1 MGTPLIRAMNT
12 IDLLHAELTRERE
25 KRLAMDMCFAKIHKA
40 LDMYQG
46 HFINRIRFHMNKHH
60 SVYVRRVRA
69 MQKQEEKAKTA
80 KGARRSAR
88 VESNDDLTKEVK
100 RLRALVDAKDREIE
114 SLCQRIDRDPK
125 AVEALVGRKKISPH
139 DDLATSSDSDTP

>member
-88 VESNDDLTKEVK
+88 VESNDELAKEVK
-100 RLRALVDAKDREIE
+100 RLRALVAANEQEIE
-114 SLCQRIDRDPK
+114 SLCQRIDGDAK
-125 AVEALVGRKKISPH
+125 AVETLVGRKKISPH
-139 DDLATSSDSDTP
+139 DDLATSSDSDS